1 MKTRYGHCIISINK
15 QSYIILKDYNALSDR
30 IEKALEDLYSIKEIL
45 NSNTKLDRITNLI
58 LNSTYN
64 QIIGDLLGNGESEKK
79 KYSKKYLEK
88 IFGRKLFNYQVNFI
102 NLILNSPVKV
112 EYKPLRVKK
121 TYGSSPY
128 CNIIYD
134 ETGSIM
140 MLDEESHEKLYENR

>member
-1 MKTRYGHCIISINK
+1 MKTRYGHCIIPINK

-79 KYSKKYLEK
+79 E
-88 IFGRKLFNYQVNFI
+88 
-102 NLILNSPVKV
+102 IL
-112 EYKPLRVKK
+112 
-121 TYGSSPY
+121 
-128 CNIIYD
+128 
-134 ETGSIM
+134 
-140 MLDEESHEKLYENR
+140 

>member
-79 KYSKKYLEK
+79 E
-88 IFGRKLFNYQVNFI
+88 
-102 NLILNSPVKV
+102 IL
-112 EYKPLRVKK
+112 
-121 TYGSSPY
+121 
-128 CNIIYD
+128 
-134 ETGSIM
+134 
-140 MLDEESHEKLYENR
+140 